1 MDEQPQALLWAAKNP
16 NTNRPFGEAQ
26 MDPTLAI
33 LLHPGELWSNNQLRK
48 FTLRVSG
55 LRLGAPIHLHRSSGP
70 GRTSMP
76 YILMDDQGDRKDSGR
91 RRV

>member
-1 MDEQPQALLWAAKNP
+1 MSSPEPSHGQPRTP
-16 NTNRPFGEAQ
+16 TPIVHSGEAQ
-26 MDPTLAI
+26 MDPTSAI

-91 RRV
+91 RLI

>member
-1 MDEQPQALLWAAKNP
+1 MSSPEPSHGQPRTP
-16 NTNRPFGEAQ
+16 TPIVHSGEAQ
-26 MDPTLAI
+26 MDPTSAL

-91 RRV
+91 RRI

>member
-1 MDEQPQALLWAAKNP
+1 MSSPEPSHGQPRTP
-16 NTNRPFGEAQ
+16 TPIVHSGEAQ
-26 MDPTLAI
+26 MDPTSAI

-91 RRV
+91 RCV

>member
-55 LRLGAPIHLHRSSGP
+55 LRLAAPIHPHRSHGP
-70 GRTSMP
+70 ERTYMP
-76 YILMDDQGDRKDSGR
+76 YILVEDGGR
-91 RRV
+91 QERFR

>member
-1 MDEQPQALLWAAKNP
+1 MSSPEPSHGQPRTP
-16 NTNRPFGEAQ
+16 TPIVHSGEAQ
-26 MDPTLAI
+26 MDPTSAI

-91 RRV
+91 WRI

>member
-1 MDEQPQALLWAAKNP
+1 MSSPEPSHGQPRTP
-16 NTNRPFGEAQ
+16 TPIVHSGEAQ
-26 MDPTLAI
+26 MDPTSAI

>member
-1 MDEQPQALLWAAKNP
+1 MSSPEPSHGQPRTP
-16 NTNRPFGEAQ
+16 TPIVYSGEAQ
-26 MDPTLAI
+26 MDPTSAI

-91 RRV
+91 RRI

>member
-1 MDEQPQALLWAAKNP
+1 MSSPEPSHGQPRTP
-16 NTNRPFGEAQ
+16 TPIVHSGEAQ
-26 MDPTLAI
+26 MDPTSAI

-48 FTLRVSG
+48 FMLRVSG

-91 RRV
+91 RRI

>member
-1 MDEQPQALLWAAKNP
+1 MSSPEPSHGQPRTP
-16 NTNRPFGEAQ
+16 TPIVHSGEAQ
-26 MDPTLAI
+26 MDPTSAI

-76 YILMDDQGDRKDSGR
+76 YILMDDQGDRKDSGIH
-91 RRV
+91 

>member
-1 MDEQPQALLWAAKNP
+1 MSSPEPSHGQPRTP
-16 NTNRPFGEAQ
+16 TPIVHSGEAQ
-26 MDPTLAI
+26 MDPTSAI

-91 RRV
+91 RRI